1 MAALLDG
8 FEIFKITNW
17 MNDVCP
23 FMALSFEILLR
34 RLKIWKE
41 QAYAGPFCP
50 DLRKIQK

>member
-41 QAYAGPFCP
+41 QAYA
-50 DLRKIQK
+50 